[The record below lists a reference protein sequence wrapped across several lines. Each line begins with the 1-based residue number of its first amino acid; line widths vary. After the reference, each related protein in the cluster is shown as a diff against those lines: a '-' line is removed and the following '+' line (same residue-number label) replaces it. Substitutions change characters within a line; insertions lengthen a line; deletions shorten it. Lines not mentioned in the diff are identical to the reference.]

1 MTSRGTGG
9 VAGKS
14 FPQWAQSDV
23 ELKGSSVD
31 GWGCGRG
38 AAITGVNDFLLSLST
53 GIALTFLVG
62 ARNFRSEDAR
72 RKLNLSPKLK

>member
-9 VAGKS
+9 MAGKS

-23 ELKGSSVD
+23 GLKGSGAD
-31 GWGCGRG
+31 GWGRG

-62 ARNFRSEDAR
+62 ARNFRSEDAW